1 MRLSLVLL
9 SAVSLITLAACAPVG
24 RGVEQIA
31 DAAHNESVEFDHRVR
46 DWFDTENEG
55 RVEPQPK
62 PAQTAYCYQTLGES
76 ECYTTPQRGEESR
89 LAGVQLPKPTFEQYD
104 YPTPEL
110 VKPPVPVVV
119 IANQEPAAGS
129 TVIKDGD
136 VTYVV
141 PPGAVESADVPE
153 YRMPRELPAP
163 F

>member
-9 SAVSLITLAACAPVG
+9 SAVSMMTLAACSPVG

-55 RVEPQPK
+55 SVEKQPK
-62 PAQTAYCYQTLGES
+62 PAQTAYCYSTLGEA
-76 ECYTTPQRGEESR
+76 ECFTKPQPGEESR
-89 LAGVQLPKPTFEQYD
+89 LAGKQLPKPTFDEFD

-119 IANQEPAAGS
+119 LANEAPAAGS
-129 TVIKDGD
+129 TVIQDGD

-141 PPGAVESADVPE
+141 PPVAVESADVPD